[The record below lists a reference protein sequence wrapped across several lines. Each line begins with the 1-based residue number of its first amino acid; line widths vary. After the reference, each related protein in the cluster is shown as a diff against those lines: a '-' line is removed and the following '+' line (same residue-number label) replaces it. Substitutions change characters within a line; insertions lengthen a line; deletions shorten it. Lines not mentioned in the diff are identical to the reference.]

1 MMCILGPTG
10 SGKTSLIHIV
20 ARKIASSASK
30 TVQGTLRYNK
40 AELSASQFQRI
51 SGLVTQEDVFNAALT
66 VQETLRFAAKLKL
79 ASNHQGRV
87 NEVVKLLQLEKCTGT
102 YVGDDSNP
110 YMKGISGGEK
120 RRLAIAMEI
129 LDPDIS
135 VLVLDEPT
143 SGLDAAAALN
153 VANLL
158 RSLADSG
165 IAIMGTLH
173 QPRSTIVELFDSLM
187 ILADGRRVY
196 HGPLPQYVPY
206 LETDLQCEL
215 PKHENPYDF
224 LLDVLN
230 PLIREQL
237 SAAVGALPKDA
248 ENAAEVLAA
257 VFDKSSLRR
266 SVDGL
271 DALPAGGATAEELMK
286 SRKLGVGWC
295 GKFLTILHR
304 TFLIKMRDPMVL
316 MTQISTAI
324 MMGLIFG
331 LLYWKSYDK
340 QVEFAILDTQ
350 MACTMGTLMVVWLP

>member
-40 AELSASQFQRI
+40 AELSSSQFQRI

-158 RSLADSG
+158 RGLADAG
-165 IAIMGTLH
+165 ITIAGSLH
-173 QPRSTIVELFDSLM
+173 QPRSTIVSLFEKLM
-187 ILADGRRVY
+187 ILAEGRRVY
-196 HGPLPQYVPY
+196 FGQVSEYVQYLTDH
-206 LETDLQCEL
+206 LECKM
-215 PKHENPYDF
+215 PPHESPYD
-224 LLDVLN
+224 LVLDLLN
-230 PLIREQL
+230 PAIQVQNVMPNVIANEDNTT
-237 SAAVGALPKDA
+237 AH
-248 ENAAEVLAA
+248 VLAEA
-257 VFDKSSLRR
+257 FDR
-266 SVDGL
+266 S
-271 DALPAGGATAEELMK
+271 T
-286 SRKLGVGWC
+286 
-295 GKFLTILHR
+295 
-304 TFLIKMRDPMVL
+304 
-316 MTQISTAI
+316 
-324 MMGLIFG
+324 
-331 LLYWKSYDK
+331 
-340 QVEFAILDTQ
+340 
-350 MACTMGTLMVVWLP
+350 